1 MRLLLDT
8 HAFLWWATDPDQLS
22 APVLQAC
29 IDPDTTVLVSL
40 VSAWELQI
48 KAQLGKLQ
56 VTTSL
61 DHLFQTQQ
69 RNGVQLLPI
78 TLGHIL
84 HLDQLPLH
92 HKDPFDRLLLAQAIQ
107 DELVLVSKDRV
118 FQDYPVSLF
127 W

>member
-1 MRLLLDT
+1 MGL
-8 HAFLWWATDPDQLS
+8 
-22 APVLQAC
+22 
-29 IDPDTTVLVSL
+29 
-40 VSAWELQI
+40 
-48 KAQLGKLQ
+48 
-56 VTTSL
+56 
-61 DHLFQTQQ
+61 
-69 RNGVQLLPI
+69 QLLPI

-84 HLDQLPLH
+84 SLDQLPLY